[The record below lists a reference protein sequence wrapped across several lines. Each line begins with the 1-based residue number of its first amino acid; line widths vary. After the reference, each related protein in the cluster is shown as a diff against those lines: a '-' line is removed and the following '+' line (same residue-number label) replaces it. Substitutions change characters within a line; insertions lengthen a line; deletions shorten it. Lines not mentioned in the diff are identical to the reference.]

1 MLSSFPAL
9 AGLGS
14 LQVNSALGEPFSG
27 TVFVTGDEAKAALS
41 GKSSISGANLQVVKV
56 TPQGQN
62 AVIHLRSS
70 SAIQDPMMSFS
81 LISGNQGRQYTAML
95 DPRGYAKPSVAT
107 VHNKDNKTP
116 KDNKTK
122 SANNTSARRSEARA
136 TAALN
141 NAHASDK
148 AVVEYT
154 VDGNETL
161 TDVAR
166 KVRPQGL
173 TLAQTMHALVVANPH
188 AFRNGN
194 PDFIYRNA
202 KLKIP
207 STAELSRLAKQKIN
221 ENDKRVDAAVER
233 AAETPRS
240 QQAAAGT
247 HNSNHPVADRDN
259 KVDSAHETPSV
270 SPNPVVAPASAE
282 NAIVAEHLE
291 PTPASQEIG
300 TITSD
305 ASAASVEAAQPVEPK
320 TEEEKPAQ
328 PVTNTEPEPVD
339 EEGTWLPDW
348 WPYAAGGGVGG
359 LLIIAILLLMRR
371 KKATRHDDED
381 FDDDDDSDDEDDFA
395 ADDDDFE
402 DDDDIVFVETPE
414 IQHKATSDSE
424 NEHPLASTSPTT
436 AEADIAETS
445 ASSAEDDWSWLTQS
459 EIPAQEISEPKSL
472 TVTNTVEEVT
482 PEPLPEQHHAEA
494 TEVES
499 TPMMSE
505 EDWLNLDINDDAP
518 TVQDDQHDH
527 DFTSAS
533 LDNVEMQTTES
544 HDRDL
549 SWLDQI
555 DEPVPNEEMQPL
567 EFEQPLEVEEPPSI
581 SAWQEETAQ
590 TFAITEEEPEKEMV
604 SEPAVT
610 ETMEWRVTDDTQP
623 ISREEKAAQSISLSS
638 GLKKSTDNIDSEK
651 QSFITIVDPD
661 DEEIEHIEQTE
672 AKPSGQKSY
681 AQSSRKW
688 NIAYKFDEGRSES
701 EHVAPESDQQTISQ
715 TLAPQ
720 EQSAFAAKDE
730 VVTTDIDWNAL
741 NLEEDSPVLVTDE
754 PSQSQAND
762 DGVDLPADGF
772 SLSDDLDGPS
782 LSDEDIHQ
790 EEKPVVAETSVTPP
804 SSFATG
810 KGIQDWERDEPKTQI
825 DQPLTPEQLA
835 VPLQAK
841 LELAKMY
848 LEMDDA
854 VTARLTLRELVEEAN
869 GTILAEAQNLLY
881 KLGG

>member
-221 ENDKRVDAAVER
+221 ENDKRVDAAIER
-233 AAETPRS
+233 AAETPRN

-247 HNSNHPVADRDN
+247 DSSNHPVVDRDN
-259 KVDSAHETPSV
+259 KVDSAPETPSV
-270 SPNPVVAPASAE
+270 SPNPVVVSASAE

-300 TITSD
+300 TIASD

-320 TEEEKPAQ
+320 TEQEKPAQ

-339 EEGTWLPDW
+339 EATWLPDW

-381 FDDDDDSDDEDDFA
+381 FDDDDDNDDEDDFA

-414 IQHKATSDSE
+414 IQPKAISDSE
-424 NEHPLASTSPTT
+424 NEHSLASTSPTT
-436 AEADIAETS
+436 AETDIAETS

-482 PEPLPEQHHAEA
+482 PEQLPEQHHTEA

-518 TVQDDQHDH
+518 TLQDDHHNH

-567 EFEQPLEVEEPPSI
+567 EFEQPLEVEEQPSI

-590 TFAITEEEPEKEMV
+590 TFAIPEEEPEKEMV

-638 GLKKSTDNIDSEK
+638 GLKKSTDNLESEK

-681 AQSSRKW
+681 AQTSRKW
-688 NIAYKFDEGRSES
+688 NVAYKFDEGRSES
-701 EHVAPESDQQTISQ
+701 DHIAPESDQQTIGQ

-741 NLEEDSPVLVTDE
+741 NIEEDSPVRVTDE

-762 DGVDLPADGF
+762 DRVDLPADGF
-772 SLSDDLDGPS
+772 SLSDDLDGSS

-790 EEKPVVAETSVTPP
+790 EEKPVAAETSVTPP

-810 KGIQDWERDEPKTQI
+810 KGIQDWERDEPETQI

>member
-9 AGLGS
+9 SGLGS

-70 SAIQDPMMSFS
+70 TAIQDPMMSFS

-95 DPRGYAKPSVAT
+95 DPRGYAKPSVAA

-221 ENDKRVDAAVER
+221 ENDDKRVDAAVER
-233 AAETPRS
+233 AVETPRS

-247 HNSNHPVADRDN
+247 DRSNHAAADREN
-259 KVDSAHETPSV
+259 KPDSAPETNSV
-270 SPNPVVAPASAE
+270 SSNPVGVSASAE
-282 NAIVAEHLE
+282 NAVVAEHLE
-291 PTPASQEIG
+291 PTTASQEIG
-300 TITSD
+300 TTTSD
-305 ASAASVEAAQPVEPK
+305 ASIASVAATQPVEPI
-320 TEEEKPAQ
+320 
-328 PVTNTEPEPVD
+328 TEPEKSTQPATESESQSFDV
-339 EEGTWLPDW
+339 ETLLRDW
-348 WPYAAGGGVGG
+348 WPYAAGGGVAG

-371 KKATRHDDED
+371 KKANRHDDED
-381 FDDDDDSDDEDDFA
+381 FDDDDDNDDEDDFA

-414 IQHKATSDSE
+414 IQHKVSSDSE

-436 AEADIAETS
+436 AETDIVETS
-445 ASSAEDDWSWLTQS
+445 ATSAEDDWSWLTQS

-482 PEPLPEQHHAEA
+482 PEPLPEQHHTEA

-518 TVQDDQHDH
+518 TMQDDHHDH

-567 EFEQPLEVEEPPSI
+567 EFEQPLEVEEQPSI

-590 TFAITEEEPEKEMV
+590 TFAIPEEEPEKEMV

-638 GLKKSTDNIDSEK
+638 GLKKSTDNLESEK
-651 QSFITIVDPD
+651 QSFITIVEPD

-672 AKPSGQKSY
+672 AKPSRQKSY
-681 AQSSRKW
+681 AQTSRKW
-688 NIAYKFDEGRSES
+688 NVAYKFDEGRSES
-701 EHVAPESDQQTISQ
+701 DHVAPESDQQTISQ

-720 EQSAFAAKDE
+720 EQSAFAVKDE

-741 NLEEDSPVLVTDE
+741 NIEEDSPVRVTDE
-754 PSQSQAND
+754 PSQSRAND
-762 DGVDLPADGF
+762 GRVDLPSEDF
-772 SLSDDLDGPS
+772 SLSDDLVGS
-782 LSDEDIHQ
+782 SFSDKDIHQ
-790 EEKPVVAETSVTPP
+790 EEKPVVAETSATPP

-810 KGIQDWERDEPKTQI
+810 KGIQDWERDEPETQI

-869 GTILAEAQNLLY
+869 GTILAEAQSLLY

>member
-116 KDNKTK
+116 IDNKTK
-122 SANNTSARRSEARA
+122 SANNTSAKRSEARA

-247 HNSNHPVADRDN
+247 DSSNHPVADREN
-259 KVDSAHETPSV
+259 KPDSAPETNSV
-270 SPNPVVAPASAE
+270 TPNPVVASAPAE
-282 NAIVAEHLE
+282 NVIVAEHLE
-291 PTPASQEIG
+291 PITASQEIR
-300 TITSD
+300 TTTSD

-328 PVTNTEPEPVD
+328 PAIESESESQSFDVD
-339 EEGTWLPDW
+339 TLLRDW

-371 KKATRHDDED
+371 KKATRYDDED
-381 FDDDDDSDDEDDFA
+381 LDDDDDEDDFA

-424 NEHPLASTSPTT
+424 NDHPLASTSPTT

-482 PEPLPEQHHAEA
+482 PEPLPEQHHSEA

-499 TPMMSE
+499 TPIMSE

-533 LDNVEMQTTES
+533 QDNVEMQTTES

-555 DEPVPNEEMQPL
+555 DEPVPNEEMQSL
-567 EFEQPLEVEEPPSI
+567 EFEQPLEVEEQPSI

-590 TFAITEEEPEKEMV
+590 TFAIPEEEPEKEMV

-610 ETMEWRVTDDTQP
+610 ETMEWRVSDDTQP

-688 NIAYKFDEGRSES
+688 NIAYKFDEGHSES
-701 EHVAPESDQQTISQ
+701 DHVAPESDQQTISQ

-720 EQSAFAAKDE
+720 EQSAFAVKDE
-730 VVTTDIDWNAL
+730 VVTTDIDWNAI
-741 NLEEDSPVLVTDE
+741 NLEQEDSPVLVTDE

-762 DGVDLPADGF
+762 DRIDLPSDDF
-772 SLSDDLDGPS
+772 SLSDELIGS
-782 LSDEDIHQ
+782 SFSDKDSHQ
-790 EEKPVVAETSVTPP
+790 EEKSVVAETTSTPP

-810 KGIQDWERDEPKTQI
+810 KGIQDWERDEPETQI

>member
-207 STAELSRLAKQKIN
+207 STVELSRLAKQKIN
-221 ENDKRVDAAVER
+221 ENDKRVDAAIER
-233 AAETPRS
+233 AAETPRN

-247 HNSNHPVADRDN
+247 DSSNHPVVDRDN
-259 KVDSAHETPSV
+259 KVDSAPETPSV
-270 SPNPVVAPASAE
+270 SPNPVVVSASAE

-300 TITSD
+300 TIASD

-320 TEEEKPAQ
+320 TEQEKPAQ

-339 EEGTWLPDW
+339 EATWLPDW

-381 FDDDDDSDDEDDFA
+381 FDDDDDNDDEDDFA

-414 IQHKATSDSE
+414 IQPKAISDSE
-424 NEHPLASTSPTT
+424 NEHSLASTSPTT
-436 AEADIAETS
+436 AETDIAETS

-482 PEPLPEQHHAEA
+482 SEPLPEQHHTEA

-518 TVQDDQHDH
+518 TMQDDHHNH

-590 TFAITEEEPEKEMV
+590 TFAIPEEEPEKEMV

-638 GLKKSTDNIDSEK
+638 GLKKSTDNLESEK

-681 AQSSRKW
+681 AQTSRKW
-688 NIAYKFDEGRSES
+688 NVAYKFDEGRSES
-701 EHVAPESDQQTISQ
+701 DHVAPESDQPTIGQ

-741 NLEEDSPVLVTDE
+741 NIEEDAPVRVTDE

-762 DGVDLPADGF
+762 DRVDLPADGF
-772 SLSDDLDGPS
+772 SLSDDLDGSS

-790 EEKPVVAETSVTPP
+790 EEKPVAAETSVTPP

-810 KGIQDWERDEPKTQI
+810 KGIQDWERDEPETQI
-825 DQPLTPEQLA
+825 DQPLSPEQLA